1 MRKWNLIFDVARC
14 TGCQNCT
21 IAVQDEYVGNS
32 FPGYAAE
39 MPRHGPNWVRLERR
53 DRGAFPMVD
62 VAYVFQACQHCD
74 DPPCLHAARDG
85 AVTKR
90 ADGIVVIDPERAR
103 GQKQIVEACPYAAIE
118 WNEALQLPQHW
129 NFDAHLL
136 DAGWL
141 APRPVQACPT
151 GALAAIRLDDDERDQ
166 MIAAEGLETLPGS
179 AHRPRLFYRNLRR
192 YTHEFAGG
200 TLVGREA
207 GLESCLAGARI
218 ALLRGDARIGE
229 TTSDA
234 FGDFRFDGLPARS
247 GRYRLDIAAERY
259 RGKSLGFDLEESCW
273 LGEIRLEPEPASS

>member
-39 MPRHGPNWVRLERR
+39 MPRQGPNWVRLERR

-62 VAYVFQACQHCD
+62 VAYLFRACQHCD
-74 DPPCLHAARDG
+74 DPPCLAAAEGG
-85 AVTKR
+85 AVRKR

-103 GQKQIVEACPYAAIE
+103 GQKAIAEACPYGAVT
-118 WNEALQLPQHW
+118 WNDALDLPQHW

-136 DAGWL
+136 DAGWS

-151 GALAAIRLDDDERDQ
+151 GALAAVKLTDEARDR
-166 MIAAEGLETLPGS
+166 MIAAQEIAPPPGS
-179 AHRPRLFYRNLRR
+179 RHRPRLFYRNLGR
-192 YTHEFAGG
+192 YTAEFVGG
-200 TLVGREA
+200 TLVGQEA
-207 GLESCLAGARI
+207 GRESCLAGAQV
-218 ALLRGDARIGE
+218 ALWQGETRIGE

-234 FGDFRFDGLPARS
+234 FGDFRFDGLAAGSRGLRLEATAAGYRAASLTLGDRS
-247 GRYRLDIAAERY
+247 
-259 RGKSLGFDLEESCW
+259 W
-273 LGEIRLEPEPASS
+273 LGEIRLEPEPVPP